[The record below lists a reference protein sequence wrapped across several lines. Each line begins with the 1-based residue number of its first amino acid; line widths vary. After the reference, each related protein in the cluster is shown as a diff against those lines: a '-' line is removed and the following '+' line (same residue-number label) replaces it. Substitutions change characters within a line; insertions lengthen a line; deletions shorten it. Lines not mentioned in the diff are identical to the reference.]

1 MAASLIPG
9 KMKRVNLFVSGLGLL
24 GLVKNV
30 KLPVV
35 KTKKDVING
44 VHVDS
49 GLLEPMEFECELT
62 DFNRDMLKEAA
73 KLSEA
78 KLKVKGDYLE
88 NNTNAKFT
96 ATLGGSIDVEMD
108 SLEDGKE
115 FAQKVKMY
123 VNVYNLNVNGDE
135 IYDIDLVNVIAKID
149 GKDIYEATRS
159 AVM

>member
-1 MAASLIPG
+1 MATLIPG

-30 KLPVV
+30 KLPTV

-44 VHVDS
+44 INVDS

-62 DFNRDMLKEAA
+62 DFNAAMLKEAS

-78 KLKVKGDYLE
+78 TLKVKGEYLN

-96 ATLGGSIDVEMD
+96 ATLGGSLDVEMD

-123 VNVYNLNVNGDE
+123 VNVYNLELDGE
-135 IYDIDLVNVIAKID
+135 TIYDIDLQNVIAKIG

>member
-1 MAASLIPG
+1 MATLIPG

-30 KLPVV
+30 KLPTV

-44 VHVDS
+44 INVDS

-62 DFNRDMLKEAA
+62 DFNAAMLKEAS

-78 KLKVKGDYLE
+78 TLKVKGEHLN

-96 ATLGGSIDVEMD
+96 ATLGGSLDVEMD

-123 VNVYNLNVNGDE
+123 VNVYNLELDGE
-135 IYDIDLVNVIAKID
+135 TIYDIDLQNVIAKIG

>member
-1 MAASLIPG
+1 MAALIPG
-9 KMKRVNLFVSGLGLL
+9 KMKRVNLFVSGIGLL

-35 KTKKDVING
+35 KTKKDVINCIQ
-44 VHVDS
+44 VDG

-62 DFNRDMLKEAA
+62 DFNADMLKEAA

-78 KLKVKGDYLE
+78 SLKVKGDYLK
-88 NNTNAKFT
+88 NNASAKFT
-96 ATLGGSIDVEMD
+96 ATLKGAIDVELD

-123 VNVYNLNVNGDE
+123 VNVYNLNLDGEEV
-135 IYDIDLVNVIAKID
+135 YDIDLPNVIAKIG
-149 GKDIYEATRS
+149 GKDIYESTRS
-159 AVM
+159 AVL

>member
-1 MAASLIPG
+1 MATLIPG

-30 KLPVV
+30 KLPSV

-44 VHVDS
+44 IHVDS

-62 DFNRDMLKEAA
+62 DFNEAMLKEAS

-78 KLKVKGDYLE
+78 TLKVKGDYIK
-88 NNTNAKFT
+88 NNVNAKFT
-96 ATLGGSIDVEMD
+96 ATLGGSLDVDMD

-123 VNVYNLNVNGDE
+123 VNVYNLELDGEE
-135 IYDIDLVNVIAKID
+135 IYDIDLQNVIAKIG
-149 GKDIYEATRS
+149 GKDIYESTRS

>member
-1 MAASLIPG
+1 MATLIPG

-30 KLPVV
+30 KLPTV

-44 VHVDS
+44 INVDS

-62 DFNRDMLKEAA
+62 DFNAAMLKEAS

-78 KLKVKGDYLE
+78 TLKVKGEHL
-88 NNTNAKFT
+88 NNNANAKFT
-96 ATLGGSIDVEMD
+96 ATLGGSLDVEMD

-123 VNVYNLNVNGDE
+123 VNVYNLELDGE
-135 IYDIDLVNVIAKID
+135 TIYDIDLQNVIAKIG

>member
-1 MAASLIPG
+1 MATLIPG

-30 KLPVV
+30 KLPSV

-44 VHVDS
+44 IHVDS

-62 DFNRDMLKEAA
+62 DFNADMLKEAA
-73 KLSEA
+73 KMSKA
-78 KLKVKGDYLE
+78 SFKVKGNYLK

-96 ATLGGSIDVEMD
+96 ATLGGSLDVDVD
-108 SLEDGKE
+108 SFEDGKE

-123 VNVYNLNVNGDE
+123 VNVYNLNLDGEE
-135 IYDIDLVNVIAKID
+135 IYDIDLQNVIAKIG

>member
-1 MAASLIPG
+1 MATLIPG

-30 KLPVV
+30 KLPTV

-44 VHVDS
+44 IHVDS

-62 DFNRDMLKEAA
+62 DFNKAMLKEAA
-73 KLSEA
+73 KLSKA
-78 KLKVKGDYLE
+78 TLKVKGDYLE

-96 ATLGGSIDVEMD
+96 ATLTGALDVEMD

-123 VNVYNLNVNGDE
+123 VNVYNLNLNGDE
-135 IYDIDLVNVIAKID
+135 IYDIDLQNVIAKID